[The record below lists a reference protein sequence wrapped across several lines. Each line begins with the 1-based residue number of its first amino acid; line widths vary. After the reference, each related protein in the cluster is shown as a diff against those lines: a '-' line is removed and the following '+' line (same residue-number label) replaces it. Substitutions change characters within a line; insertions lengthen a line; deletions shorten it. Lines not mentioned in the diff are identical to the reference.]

1 MSSWQTLT
9 RKLLQQIP
17 RFFSPPQRSQRIWRR
32 FVTFLFVF
40 LLTITQNYWLLVT
53 PAVAQ
58 SSTLLRVTNQFLTSP
73 LAPGYTS
80 ILRIQINNDSA
91 SPLTNLGFLN
101 SLVGTPGAMIIPAT
115 PAIVNGCNGNIT
127 PVAGSF
133 PGTSGS
139 VTLSGG
145 TLAAG
150 TFCRIDIPVQAFTAG
165 NYIQTI
171 GANSVTSNT
180 LRNADPSSS
189 TLQISSSSPATLSK
203 GFAPNT
209 IPGDGRSRVTLTIN
223 NPNAYALTGA
233 ALTDTLPANLLVD
246 ARPGA
251 ITPTTTCAGGTVSNL
266 AANGGVTLA
275 GGTIPAN
282 SSCNIT
288 FDATS
293 PIGSSYTNTVAAGA
307 LSTNNR
313 ISNSNTV
320 TAPLSVQTQI
330 SIAKAF
336 GATTLVEEKTTSLT
350 ITITNGGSAL
360 TNATLTDNLPAPL
373 VIANTTATTTC
384 SSSGLS
390 RTLTVPLSAN
400 SFALNNS
407 NVGGGD
413 TAQVPGSNPSTNA
426 LGTCTVT
433 VNVKAAAGTISN
445 LGGGNLPVTNTL
457 PINALGN
464 TEGRSNAAA
473 ATANITIQPG
483 LVTTKGYSPAAIAP
497 GSTSRVT
504 INLNN
509 RSGII
514 ATGVGY
520 TDNLPTGMVVA
531 NPPAGT
537 LSADCTGGSFSPAL
551 VPNATS
557 VIVTGATIG
566 IGKICS
572 VSFDVTSN
580 SSIGTNLDNLIA
592 NNSITNGQGLDSNGV
607 TGTNG
612 RIAVVDRVIVRKSF
626 TPASIG
632 RGLPSLLTITISNNR
647 RSILGVVEPLT
658 NIAITDNLPNNLQV
672 ANPAA
677 FSSNCNGSVSGT
689 NPDST
694 SLSLTGGSISPTS
707 SCTISLNV
715 IEINQLQSS
724 FPTPFPYDN
733 TPTSF
738 SNAENEP
745 ATLPTARLTVISP
758 ISSSSKEFQSPSITA
773 NGISTAVITLNN
785 TLPIAITNT
794 AFNDIWTQANAT
806 VANPPNASTTC
817 AGGTVNTVAG
827 SRSVSLSGG
836 TIPARSGTVNG
847 LCTVKFD
854 VIMTGASPASFLNT
868 ISAGGITND
877 QNFSN
882 PTAVTATLTRV
893 VTAVTINKGID
904 PPNIFF
910 GQPSTLT
917 VTVTNPTGGIKLTNM
932 GFVDDMAI
940 PTPGMVVYS
949 VPTATTTCTS
959 GIVTATPGA
968 STFALS
974 GASLNAGANCT
985 VSLQVTLTTTGNR
998 TNNLPIGVITSREGV
1013 SNTAAAQQSLSASP
1027 ALTVTK
1033 GFFPPGIVVNGR
1045 SALVITITNKVPN
1058 PLTGVNLTDPLP
1070 TNVVVA
1076 ATPNASTTCPAGT
1089 INAVS
1094 GASSIVLTGATLAA
1108 SANCKVTVNVT
1119 SAVTGTFANTI
1130 PVGNVTATGGAAN
1143 HLEANA
1149 TLVVS
1154 SSPQVFF
1161 IKRITRVGNTALTNF
1176 VDDLGTTDDTH
1187 PRWAA
1192 GYLKGEIKYNVNP
1205 NDVVEYT
1212 IYFLNAGLSPAK
1224 NLRICDRL
1232 QPNQEYIPD
1241 SYNGLTPTDGGTNP
1255 NLGMALAIGSTTP
1268 TAYLSNANDSPD
1280 RGQFLAPGTTIP
1292 TNCAVGSQPNSNGV
1306 VVVDVTRASDLP
1318 TIPFATGTGTPS
1330 NSYGYVRF
1338 RTIIK

>member
-1 MSSWQTLT
+1 
-9 RKLLQQIP
+9 
-17 RFFSPPQRSQRIWRR
+17 
-32 FVTFLFVF
+32 
-40 LLTITQNYWLLVT
+40 
-53 PAVAQ
+53 
-58 SSTLLRVTNQFLTSP
+58 
-73 LAPGYTS
+73 
-80 ILRIQINNDSA
+80 
-91 SPLTNLGFLN
+91 
-101 SLVGTPGAMIIPAT
+101 
-115 PAIVNGCNGNIT
+115 
-127 PVAGSF
+127 
-133 PGTSGS
+133 
-139 VTLSGG
+139 
-145 TLAAG
+145 
-150 TFCRIDIPVQAFTAG
+150 
-165 NYIQTI
+165 
-171 GANSVTSNT
+171 
-180 LRNADPSSS
+180 
-189 TLQISSSSPATLSK
+189 
-203 GFAPNT
+203 
-209 IPGDGRSRVTLTIN
+209 
-223 NPNAYALTGA
+223 
-233 ALTDTLPANLLVD
+233 
-246 ARPGA
+246 
-251 ITPTTTCAGGTVSNL
+251 
-266 AANGGVTLA
+266 
-275 GGTIPAN
+275 
-282 SSCNIT
+282 
-288 FDATS
+288 
-293 PIGSSYTNTVAAGA
+293 
-307 LSTNNR
+307 
-313 ISNSNTV
+313 
-320 TAPLSVQTQI
+320 
-330 SIAKAF
+330 
-336 GATTLVEEKTTSLT
+336 
-350 ITITNGGSAL
+350 
-360 TNATLTDNLPAPL
+360 
-373 VIANTTATTTC
+373 
-384 SSSGLS
+384 
-390 RTLTVPLSAN
+390 
-400 SFALNNS
+400 
-407 NVGGGD
+407 
-413 TAQVPGSNPSTNA
+413 
-426 LGTCTVT
+426 
-433 VNVKAAAGTISN
+433 
-445 LGGGNLPVTNTL
+445 
-457 PINALGN
+457 
-464 TEGRSNAAA
+464 
-473 ATANITIQPG
+473 
-483 LVTTKGYSPAAIAP
+483 
-497 GSTSRVT
+497 
-504 INLNN
+504 
-509 RSGII
+509 
-514 ATGVGY
+514 
-520 TDNLPTGMVVA
+520 
-531 NPPAGT
+531 
-537 LSADCTGGSFSPAL
+537 
-551 VPNATS
+551 
-557 VIVTGATIG
+557 
-566 IGKICS
+566 
-572 VSFDVTSN
+572 
-580 SSIGTNLDNLIA
+580 
-592 NNSITNGQGLDSNGV
+592 
-607 TGTNG
+607 
-612 RIAVVDRVIVRKSF
+612 
-626 TPASIG
+626 
-632 RGLPSLLTITISNNR
+632 
-647 RSILGVVEPLT
+647 
-658 NIAITDNLPNNLQV
+658 
-672 ANPAA
+672 
-677 FSSNCNGSVSGT
+677 
-689 NPDST
+689 
-694 SLSLTGGSISPTS
+694 
-707 SCTISLNV
+707 
-715 IEINQLQSS
+715 
-724 FPTPFPYDN
+724 
-733 TPTSF
+733 
-738 SNAENEP
+738 
-745 ATLPTARLTVISP
+745 
-758 ISSSSKEFQSPSITA
+758 
-773 NGISTAVITLNN
+773 
-785 TLPIAITNT
+785 
-794 AFNDIWTQANAT
+794 
-806 VANPPNASTTC
+806 
-817 AGGTVNTVAG
+817 
-827 SRSVSLSGG
+827 
-836 TIPARSGTVNG
+836 
-847 LCTVKFD
+847 VKFD

-1212 IYFLNAGLSPAK
+1212 IYFLNAGLSNAK

-1318 TIPFATGTGTPS
+1318 TIPFATGTGAPS